1 MLLDHISEAYNILN
15 KKYGKGLHFVI
26 AGDTNDLRLESILSL
41 SPNFRQIVQDWT
53 RLNPPAILYPVLT
66 TLSNFYQVPECLD
79 PLDND
84 PDKNGKPSDHK
95 IVLVKPVNTI
105 NNKSSRKV
113 REVKVRPFTSS
124 SLEKMKNWFVDQT
137 WENVFKE
144 ESAHEKA
151 NIFHSMLLKALDEFL
166 PLKVRKIS
174 SDDQV
179 WITHKIKMLDR
190 RRKRIYHA
198 ERRSTKWKQLNKL
211 FKHGVKTAKT
221 HFYKNTIAD
230 LKKKSPV
237 QWYSALKRITS
248 SDQQSE
254 QINI

>member
-1 MLLDHISEAYNILN
+1 MGGRPAIIVNKKKYDVQDVTNTLIQIPWGVEAVWCVLTPKNVSQDSKIQKIACCSLYSKPDSRKKSLLLDHISEAYNILN

-53 RLNPPAILYPVLT
+53 RLNPPAILDPVLT

-124 SLEKMKNWFVDQT
+124 GLEKNK
-137 WENVFKE
+137 
-144 ESAHEKA
+144 
-151 NIFHSMLLKALDEFL
+151 IGLLI
-166 PLKVRKIS
+166 RYG
-174 SDDQV
+174 
-179 WITHKIKMLDR
+179 KMC
-190 RRKRIYHA
+190 
-198 ERRSTKWKQLNKL
+198 
-211 FKHGVKTAKT
+211 
-221 HFYKNTIAD
+221 
-230 LKKKSPV
+230 LKKKVAMKKPI
-237 QWYSALKRITS
+237 YSTVCY
-248 SDQQSE
+248 
-254 QINI
+254 

>member
-1 MLLDHISEAYNILN
+1 
-15 KKYGKGLHFVI
+15 
-26 AGDTNDLRLESILSL
+26 
-41 SPNFRQIVQDWT
+41 
-53 RLNPPAILYPVLT
+53 
-66 TLSNFYQVPECLD
+66 
-79 PLDND
+79 
-84 PDKNGKPSDHK
+84 
-95 IVLVKPVNTI
+95 
-105 NNKSSRKV
+105 
-113 REVKVRPFTSS
+113 
-124 SLEKMKNWFVDQT
+124 MKNWFVDQT

-230 LKKKSPV
+230 LKKKSPG

-254 QINI
+254 QITIEEINHLSDQEQDEKIADKFSSIPNEYDSLKTEDIIIPPFSEKEVPQFHPSQVWLHLTQLKTNKATVPGDFPAKLTKEFAAYIAEPLTDIKGCS